1 MKLILFEVVNLKDDV
16 KTFVFS
22 SNEIVN
28 WIPGQFLHIT
38 LNHPDEDDRGHER
51 WFTIS
56 SAPSEGKIA
65 INALN
70 QGDEI
75 EADHP
80 DGDFIIQGPDANY
93 IFVAGG
99 IGITPFRSIIKHA
112 SLNKIMPNITLLY
125 ANRTVEVAFQNELD
139 DIQLAYSNLKIRYVF
154 SPAKIDKALL
164 SQTIESND
172 NPLIYVS
179 GPEPMVESF
188 DKILKDIGLDSKNIK
203 TDFFPGY
210 QAF

>member
-65 INALN
+65 ITTRIVSNKPSSFKLALNALN

-99 IGITPFRSIIKHA
+99 IGITPFRSIIKQA

-179 GPEPMVESF
+179 GPEPMVE
-188 DKILKDIGLDSKNIK
+188 
-203 TDFFPGY
+203 
-210 QAF
+210 